1 MKIEYFPEIKGEVLH
16 FIANRKE
23 VSKLELQEQLHVTSS
38 TLTRMLQELTDE
50 QLIVQSGYGPSR
62 GGRKPILYTL
72 NAQYRYIIGIEISRF
87 YTVLGLFDM
96 RLKPISV
103 TRWRMDSSMDPES
116 YFDYVN
122 QNINS
127 FCKDHQLSRDQ
138 IIGAGVGAVGPLD
151 RKQGIILNPKYYESS
166 GWNQVNINS
175 LIEEKLGLTAVLD
188 NGADCAAIGEQY
200 ALRMNGIDAE
210 HMLYVQVGIGLRSA
224 VISGGNI
231 VQGMYDR
238 EGAFAQMIVKAG
250 DPAILPGSN
259 AGALENYVTI
269 AALIEQTKRQLR
281 IGRPLFKQPQA
292 IKEQDVQFDLL
303 VRELHAQNPA
313 IIELFQ
319 QSAAYLG
326 VGVSNLINTFQPE
339 KVILGGALVNAYKP
353 YAQLVED
360 TTHQLTYN
368 YPSYQ
373 VEFIE
378 GLLMEDAVAT
388 GAALLVRNR
397 FLQSAL
403 STLSV
408 NEEK

>member
-1 MKIEYFPEIKGEVLH
+1 MRVEYFPEIKSEILH
-16 FIANRKE
+16 FIANRKK

-38 TLTRMLQELTDE
+38 TLTRILQELTDA

-72 NAQYRYIIGIEISRF
+72 NAQYRYFIGIEISRF

-96 RLKPISV
+96 SLKPISV

-122 QNINS
+122 QNISS
-127 FCKDHQLSRDQ
+127 FCKDHQLSREQ

-151 RKQGIILNPKYYESS
+151 RNQGIILNPKYYESA
-166 GWNQVNINS
+166 GWNQVNIKS
-175 LIEEKLGLTAVLD
+175 LIEQKLGLTAVLD

-200 ALRMNGIDAE
+200 ALRLNGIDAE
-210 HMLYVQVGIGLRSA
+210 HMLYIQVGIGLRSA

-250 DPAILPGSN
+250 DPAILPGST

-281 IGRPLFKQPQA
+281 IGRSLFNQPQA

-303 VRELHAQNPA
+303 VRELNSQNPA
-313 IIELFQ
+313 MIELFQ

-326 VGVSNLINTFQPE
+326 VGVSNLINTFQPG

-353 YAQLVED
+353 YAQLVEEA
-360 TTHQLTYN
+360 TCQLIYN

-373 VEFIE
+373 AQFME

-397 FLQSAL
+397 FLQSNLA
-403 STLSV
+403 V

>member
-1 MKIEYFPEIKGEVLH
+1 MRIEYFPEIKSEVLH
-16 FIANRKE
+16 FIANRNK

-38 TLTRMLQELTDE
+38 TLTRILQELTDAK
-50 QLIVQSGYGPSR
+50 LIVQSGYGPSR
-62 GGRKPILYTL
+62 GGRKPILYKL
-72 NAQYRYIIGIEISRF
+72 NAQYRYFIGIDISRF

-96 RLKPISV
+96 SLKPISV

-122 QNINS
+122 QNISS
-127 FCKDHQLSRDQ
+127 FCKDHQLSREQ

-151 RKQGIILNPKYYESS
+151 RNEGIILNPKYYESA
-166 GWNQVNINS
+166 GWNQVNIKS
-175 LIEEKLGLTAVLD
+175 LIEQKLGLTAVLD

-210 HMLYVQVGIGLRSA
+210 HMLYIQVGIGLRSA

-231 VQGMYDR
+231 VQGLYDR

-250 DPAILPGSN
+250 DPAILPGST

-281 IGRPLFKQPQA
+281 IGRSLFKQPQA

-303 VRELHAQNPA
+303 VRELNSQNPA
-313 IIELFQ
+313 MIELFQ

-326 VGVSNLINTFQPE
+326 VGVSNLINTFQPG

-353 YAQLVED
+353 YAQLVEE

-373 VEFIE
+373 AEFME

-397 FLQSAL
+397 FLQS
-403 STLSV
+403 TLAV

>member
-281 IGRPLFKQPQA
+281 IGRPLFTQPQA